1 MNWYTKSIDESLQKL
16 QTNKEKGLIHAEAL
30 ERLEKTGPNQ
40 LIQEKQTSPWTLF
53 FHQFT
58 DFMIIVLI
66 GACIVSALLGEWI
79 DALAILAVVLFN
91 GIMGF
96 VQEFKA
102 EKSLAALR
110 KLTAPTAQILRD
122 GEIYILPSS
131 SIVPGDI
138 IVIEAGAIIPAD
150 LRLIETG
157 RLTIE
162 EASLTG
168 ESVPISKNAAITY
181 EKEIP
186 LGDQKNMA
194 FMSTVVTAGKGL
206 GIAVNTGMQT
216 ELGKI
221 AHMVQSVG
229 KETTPLQKRL
239 ERFGKGLVYI
249 CLAIC
254 AIVFVM
260 GIMRHEPFMEMFLT
274 SIALAVSAIPEG
286 LPIVITVTLALGV
299 QQMVKRHALIRR
311 LPSVETLGCVQIICS
326 DKTGT
331 LTQNEMT
338 VTRIATLDKCIE
350 ISGVGYTPDGQFYQE
365 TVGIDPEQDDTL
377 MLLLKTGVLCN
388 NARLYKNEEGWRM
401 VGDPTEGALIV
412 AARKAGLTQEQL
424 LNEYNLVEEFPFD
437 SERKMMTVVYQDAE
451 SGKISFT
458 KGAPDI
464 LLGLCKY
471 IHTGDRVR
479 ELTEQDRAAILNANE
494 IFASQA
500 LRVLGF
506 GYRKEVSPL
515 TNANISTPLPSA
527 SGGQMDNATSMANTN
542 PDIET
547 EMTFVGIAG
556 MIDPPREE
564 VKQAIAE
571 CKTAGIR
578 TVMITGDHKITA
590 VAIAK
595 ELDAFD
601 ETRDIALSGAEL
613 DALSDLE
620 FSKIV
625 DTVRVYARVSPANK
639 LRVVNTLKSHG
650 YTVAMTGDGINDAP
664 AVKEADIGIAMG
676 ITGTDVTK
684 EASDMVLTDDN
695 FASIVSAVKEGRRIY
710 ANIKKAIHF
719 LLSCNMGEVIVVF
732 VAMLMGLPLPL
743 LPLQILWMNLV
754 TDGFP
759 ALALAVEKEEA
770 GIMKQPPRSPKE
782 DIITKQLGIMLLI
795 EGIFMGIFTLAAY
808 MMYPHNTPEEVMK
821 ARTIAFT
828 VLIFCQKF
836 HIFNCRSLTV
846 STFKIG
852 LFTNWWIVASVLFIL
867 FTQIAIV
874 HIPCLQLIFKT
885 VPLTLND
892 WGIVLGLSILPLV
905 GGEMYKLMVNIQ
917 GKRT

>member
-1 MNWYTKSIDESLQKL
+1 MNWYTKSIDKSLQEL
-16 QTNKEKGLIHAEAL
+16 QTNKGNGLSDAEAQ

-40 LIQEKQTSPWTLF
+40 LIQEKQSGPWVMFL
-53 FHQFT
+53 HQFT
-58 DFMIIVLI
+58 DFMILVLI

-79 DALAILAVVLFN
+79 EAVAILAVVLFN

-102 EKSLAALR
+102 EKSLAALK
-110 KLTAPTAQILRD
+110 KLTAPTAQILRN
-122 GEIYILPSS
+122 GEIHILPSS

-138 IVIEAGAIIPAD
+138 VVIEAGTIIPAD

-168 ESVPISKNAAITY
+168 ESVPISKNATVTY

-194 FMSTVVTAGKGL
+194 FMSTVVTSGKGL

-229 KETTPLQKRL
+229 KEATPLQKRL
-239 ERFGKGLVYI
+239 ERFGKGLVYV

-254 AIVFVM
+254 ALVFVM
-260 GIMRHEPFMEMFLT
+260 GIMRHEPFIDMFLT
-274 SIALAVSAIPEG
+274 AVALAVSAIPEG
-286 LPIVITVTLALGV
+286 LPIVVTVTLALGV

-338 VTRIATLDKCIE
+338 VTRIATLDKCLE
-350 ISGVGYTPDGQFYQE
+350 VTGVGYTPDGKFYHE
-365 TVGIDPEQDDTL
+365 TNSIDPGQDETL
-377 MLLLKTGVLCN
+377 MLLFKTSVLCN

-412 AARKAGLTQEQL
+412 VAKKAGLSQEQL

-437 SERKMMTVVYQDAE
+437 SERKMMTVVYDE
-451 SGKISFT
+451 KGKTISFT

-464 LLGLCKY
+464 LLNLCKY
-471 IHTGDRVR
+471 IHTNDGVR
-479 ELTEQDRAAILNANE
+479 ELTEQDRASILNANE

-506 GYRKEVSPL
+506 GYRENS
-515 TNANISTPLPSA
+515 
-527 SGGQMDNATSMANTN
+527 TN
-542 PDIET
+542 PDIEAD
-547 EMTFVGIAG
+547 MTFVGIVG

-564 VKQAIAE
+564 VKQAIHE
-571 CKTAGIR
+571 CKTAGIK

-595 ELDAFD
+595 ELNAFD
-601 ETRDIALSGAEL
+601 ETRDIAISGAEL
-613 DALSDLE
+613 DALSNEE
-620 FSKIV
+620 FTKIV

-639 LRVVNTLKSHG
+639 LRVVTALKAMG
-650 YTVAMTGDGINDAP
+650 YTVAMTGDGVNDAP

-719 LLSCNMGEVIVVF
+719 LLSCNMGEVIVIF
-732 VAMLMGLPLPL
+732 VAMLMGMPLPL

-782 DIITKQLGIMLLI
+782 DIMPRQLGIMILI
-795 EGIFMGIFTLAAY
+795 EGIFMGICTLAAY
-808 MMYPHNTPEEVMK
+808 MMYSPNNPEEVMK
-821 ARTIAFT
+821 ARTMAFT
-828 VLIFCQKF
+828 VLVFCQKF
-836 HIFNCRSLTV
+836 HLFNCRSLTV

-852 LFTNWWIVASVLFIL
+852 FFTNWWLVLSVLFIL
-867 FTQIAIV
+867 CTQVAIV
-874 HIPCLQLIFKT
+874 HIPCLQSIFKT
-885 VPLTLND
+885 VPITLHD
-892 WGIVLGLSILPLV
+892 WGIVIGLSILPLV
-905 GGEMYKLMVNIQ
+905 GMEVYKWVI
-917 GKRT
+917 GRKR